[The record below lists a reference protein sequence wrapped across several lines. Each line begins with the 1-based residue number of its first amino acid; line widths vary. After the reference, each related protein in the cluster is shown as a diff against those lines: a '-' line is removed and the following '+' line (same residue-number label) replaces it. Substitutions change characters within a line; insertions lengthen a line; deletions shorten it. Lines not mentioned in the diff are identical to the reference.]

1 MEDGASRRAPVAV
14 EGLHRLDRD
23 AALRFGDPLVG
34 EAALEVALPAADG
47 GIEGVGR
54 VGQQGLAALL
64 VAACL
69 IRRVDIALQGVDILL
84 TLGGQGEAGLAHI
97 AEPLLVQGG
106 AARQG
111 AVDAIAGAAALHD
124 VPGAAQFAELELD
137 PLLALAEGAGP
148 VGILLGDR
156 LLGIPLLEQ
165 LPLPVE
171 GQGEGRILIVHQ
183 TGADKGGAG
192 IAVAQLQLQGEGL
205 ELEALHQGTG
215 DGVDLM
221 LAGAGEGVLT
231 AALIAQGQLVQLPC
245 EEEAVLFGDHHGTG
259 EAAPLAVAF
268 GQQEAVPGPEIEQ
281 GVVFEVGVAVKVT
294 ELERGTGA
302 IDHVPVLVRQG
313 GVGLGWCA

>member
-1 MEDGASRRAPVAV
+1 MKDGASRRAPVAV

-23 AALRFGDPLVG
+23 ATLRLRDALVG
-34 EAALEVALPAADG
+34 EAARQVILPATNR

-54 VGQQGLAALL
+54 VGQEGQAALL
-64 VAACL
+64 EAARL
-69 IRRVDIALQGVDILL
+69 LAAVDIALQGVDILL

-137 PLLALAEGAGP
+137 ALLALADGAGP

-156 LLGIPLLEQ
+156 LVGIPLLEQ

-183 TGADKGGAG
+183 TGADQRRAG
-192 IAVAQLQLQGEGL
+192 IAVAQLQLQGEGR
-205 ELEALHQGTG
+205 ELEALHQGAG

-221 LAGAGEGVLT
+221 LAGAGERVLAT
-231 AALIAQGQLVQLPC
+231 ALVPQAESVKLAG
-245 EEEAVLFGDHHGTG
+245 EEEAVLFGDHHGAG

-281 GVVFEVGVAVKVT
+281 RVVFEVGVAVKVT
-294 ELERGTGA
+294 ELERGAGA
-302 IDHVPVLVRQG
+302 IDHVPILVRQG
-313 GVGLGWCA
+313 GARRGWGT

>member
-1 MEDGASRRAPVAV
+1 MLYGACRRAPVAV

-23 AALRFGDPLVG
+23 AALRLGDALVG

-106 AARQG
+106 SAWQG

-148 VGILLGDR
+148 VRILLGDR

-192 IAVAQLQLQGEGL
+192 IAVAQFQLQGEGF
-205 ELEALHQGTG
+205 ELEALHQGAG

-221 LAGAGEGVLT
+221 LAGAGEGVLA
-231 AALIAQGQLVQLPC
+231 AALIAQGQLVQFPC

-259 EAAPLAVAF
+259 EASPLAVAF

-294 ELERGTGA
+294 ELERGAGA
-302 IDHVPVLVRQG
+302 IDHVPILVRQG
-313 GVGLGWCA
+313 GTRRGWGT

>member
-1 MEDGASRRAPVAV
+1 M
-14 EGLHRLDRD
+14 
-23 AALRFGDPLVG
+23 
-34 EAALEVALPAADG
+34 
-47 GIEGVGR
+47 
-54 VGQQGLAALL
+54 
-64 VAACL
+64 
-69 IRRVDIALQGVDILL
+69 
-84 TLGGQGEAGLAHI
+84 
-97 AEPLLVQGG
+97 
-106 AARQG
+106 
-111 AVDAIAGAAALHD
+111 HD
-124 VPGAAQFAELELD
+124 VPGAAQFAELEFD

-171 GQGEGRILIVHQ
+171 GQGEGGILIVHQ

-205 ELEALHQGTG
+205 EFEALQQGAG